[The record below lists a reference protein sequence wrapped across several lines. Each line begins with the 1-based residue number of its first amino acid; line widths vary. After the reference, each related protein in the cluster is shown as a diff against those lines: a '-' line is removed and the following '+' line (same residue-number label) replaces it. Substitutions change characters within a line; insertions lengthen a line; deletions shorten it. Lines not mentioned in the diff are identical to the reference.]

1 MADLVHATIAELG
14 RLLDTKQVSSL
25 ELAQAFLARVDAH
38 RDLNAFLDVR
48 PEVTLAQ
55 ARAADARRAQGETG
69 ALLGVPMAHK
79 DIFVT
84 RDWASTASSKIL
96 QGYMSPFD
104 ATVVANLKQ
113 AGMVCLG
120 KLNCDEFAMGS
131 SNENSA
137 YGNVLNPWDKGAVPG
152 GSSGGSSAAV
162 AARIAPMATATDTG
176 GSIREPAAFA
186 GITGTKPTY
195 GRPSR
200 WGMIAFASSLD
211 TAGLMTYSAEDCA
224 LVFNSMLGFDPKDS
238 TSLDRPAE
246 DFTRTL
252 DSGVKG
258 LRIGVPKEFF
268 GAGLQPDVEA
278 AVREALRTYEML
290 GAQLVE
296 ISLPNAELGIPV
308 YYVIAPAEASSNL
321 SRFDGVRYGHRAAK
335 YADLADMI
343 KKSRAEGFGP
353 EPKRRI
359 LIGTYVL
366 SHGYYDAYFIQAMK
380 VRRIIADEFQ
390 RAFTLCDVIMSP
402 VTTSVAFGFGE
413 KAADPV
419 AMYLA
424 DLYTVPGS
432 LAGIPSMSIPCGF
445 GAGPVNSCR
454 PVGLQLMTN
463 HFEEAKM
470 LGIAHAYQRETD
482 WHRRVPAG
490 Y

>member
-1 MADLVHATIAELG
+1 MTELAHASIAELG
-14 RLLDTKQVSSL
+14 RLLNAKKVSAV
-25 ELAQAFLARVDAH
+25 ELAQAFLARVEAH

-48 PEVTLAQ
+48 PEITLAQ
-55 ARAADARRAQGETG
+55 ARAADTRRAQGESG

-84 RDWASTASSKIL
+84 RDWASTASSKML

-152 GSSGGSSAAV
+152 GSSGGSSAVV

-176 GSIREPAAFA
+176 GSIREPAAFT

-246 DFTRTL
+246 DFTREL
-252 DSGVKG
+252 NNGVKG
-258 LRIGVPKEFF
+258 LRIGVPREFF

-278 AVREALRTYEML
+278 AVREALRTYEKL

-321 SRFDGVRYGHRAAK
+321 SRFDGVRYGLRAAK

-380 VRRIIADEFQ
+380 VRRLIADEFQ
-390 RAFTLCDVIMSP
+390 LAFQRCDVIMSP

-445 GAGPVNSCR
+445 GAKSR

-482 WHRRVPAG
+482 WHRRVPVG

>member
-1 MADLVHATIAELG
+1 MSELAHAGVAELG
-14 RLLDTKQVSSL
+14 RLLQQGKVSAV
-25 ELAQAFLARVDAH
+25 ELAKMQLARIEQH

-55 ARAADARRAQGETG
+55 AKAADERRARGENG
-69 ALLGVPMAHK
+69 ALLGVPIAHK

-84 RDWASTASSKIL
+84 RGWASTASSKIL
-96 QGYMSPFD
+96 DGYMSPFD
-104 ATVVANLKQ
+104 ATVVERLAR

-152 GSSGGSSAAV
+152 GSSGGSSAVV
-162 AARIAPMATATDTG
+162 AARLAPVATATDTG
-176 GSIREPAAFA
+176 GSIREPAAFT

-211 TAGLMTYSAEDCA
+211 TAGLMTQSAEDCA
-224 LVFNSMLGFDPKDS
+224 LVFNEMLGFDPKDS
-238 TSLDRPAE
+238 TSLDAPRE
-246 DFTRTL
+246 DFTRHL
-252 DSGVKG
+252 NDPVKG
-258 LRIGVPKEFF
+258 MKIGVPKEFF
-268 GAGLQPDVEA
+268 GEGLKPDVER
-278 AVREALRTYEML
+278 AVRAALAEYESL
-290 GAQLVE
+290 GALLVD

-308 YYVIAPAEASSNL
+308 YYVVAPAEASSNL
-321 SRFDGVRYGHRAAK
+321 ARFDGVRYGHRSEK
-335 YADLADMI
+335 YDDLIDMM
-343 KKSRAEGFGP
+343 KKSRSEGFGP

-366 SHGYYDAYFIQAMK
+366 SHGYYDAYFIKAMQ
-380 VRRIIADEFQ
+380 VRRLIADDIR
-390 RAFTLCDVIMSP
+390 RAFTQCDVIASP

-413 KAADPV
+413 KTTDPV

-432 LAGIPSMSIPCGF
+432 LAGVPSMSIPCGF
-445 GAGPVNSCR
+445 GDKGR
-454 PVGLQLMTN
+454 PVGLQLMAN
-463 HFEEAKM
+463 HLQEAKM
-470 LGIAHAYQRETD
+470 LGMAHQYQQATD
-482 WHRRVPAG
+482 WHRHLPQG
-490 Y
+490 F

>member
-1 MADLVHATIAELG
+1 
-14 RLLDTKQVSSL
+14 
-25 ELAQAFLARVDAH
+25 
-38 RDLNAFLDVR
+38 
-48 PEVTLAQ
+48 
-55 ARAADARRAQGETG
+55 
-69 ALLGVPMAHK
+69 
-79 DIFVT
+79 
-84 RDWASTASSKIL
+84 
-96 QGYMSPFD
+96 
-104 ATVVANLKQ
+104 LK
-113 AGMVCLG
+113 
-120 KLNCDEFAMGS
+120 
-131 SNENSA
+131 
-137 YGNVLNPWDKGAVPG
+137 
-152 GSSGGSSAAV
+152 
-162 AARIAPMATATDTG
+162 
-176 GSIREPAAFA
+176 
-186 GITGTKPTY
+186 
-195 GRPSR
+195 
-200 WGMIAFASSLD
+200 
-211 TAGLMTYSAEDCA
+211 
-224 LVFNSMLGFDPKDS
+224 
-238 TSLDRPAE
+238 
-246 DFTRTL
+246 
-252 DSGVKG
+252 
-258 LRIGVPKEFF
+258 IGVPKEFF

-278 AVREALRTYEML
+278 AVREALRTYETL

-390 RAFTLCDVIMSP
+390 RAFQLCDVIMSP

-445 GAGPVNSCR
+445 GAKNR